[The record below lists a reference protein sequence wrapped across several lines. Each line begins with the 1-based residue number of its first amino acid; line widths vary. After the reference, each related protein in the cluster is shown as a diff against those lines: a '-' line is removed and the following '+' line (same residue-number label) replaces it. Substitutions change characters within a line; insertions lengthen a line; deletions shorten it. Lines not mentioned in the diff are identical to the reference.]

1 MVGRRV
7 VVLLAVAAVS
17 IACAAPIAPPAAAPA
32 AAVPAILPTAAAT
45 APAALAPLSP
55 PVAVRMGVV
64 ASVSDSGIFIAQEK
78 GYFQE
83 QGLAIES
90 IPFDSA
96 AGMTAPLS
104 TDQLDVGAGSPGAG
118 LYNALARDLDLKIVA
133 DKGSNRP
140 GFGYVALIARP
151 DLVASGQVQDYP
163 DLRGR
168 TIALNS
174 RATGAEIQLD
184 RALARGNLTTDD
196 VELAVM
202 PFPDM
207 GLALANRS
215 IDLAV
220 SLEPLITAGVEQG
233 LFVRWKGV
241 DEFYP
246 NDQSGVVLYAPR
258 FAREQA
264 EAARR
269 WMIAYLKGVRDYND
283 AFTKQ
288 QGQEEVVGIINR
300 STTVKDPAL
309 VRKMVPAG
317 INPDGRVSVEDL
329 LFKQQWYLS
338 HGAMAQPADVGRAVD
353 HQFVDYAV
361 ERLGPYHTDPTAS
374 GSGGLRAAGDVSWW
388 TRAAAIR

>member
-1 MVGRRV
+1 MVRQR
-7 VVLLAVAAVS
+7 VVLLVVVAAAS
-17 IACAAPIAPPAAAPA
+17 LACAAPLASPTAAPA
-32 AAVPAILPTAAAT
+32 AVAPTAPAALPTTTAT
-45 APAALAPLSP
+45 APAALAPLVP
-55 PVAVRMGVV
+55 PVSVRMGVV

-83 QGLAIES
+83 QGLEIES

-96 AGMTAPLS
+96 SGMTAPLS
-104 TDQLDVGAGSPGAG
+104 TNQLDVGAGSPSAG
-118 LYNALARDLDLKIVA
+118 LYNALSRDLDVKIVA

-151 DLVASGQVQDYP
+151 DLVTSGQLQDYP

-168 TIALNS
+168 AIALNS

-196 VELAVM
+196 VEMAVM

-220 SLEPLITAGVEQG
+220 SLEPLITAGMEQG
-233 LFVRWKGV
+233 LFVRWRGV

-264 EAARR
+264 EAGRR

-283 AFTKQ
+283 AFRRQ
-288 QGQEEVVGIINR
+288 RGQEAVVDIINR

-317 INPDGRVSVEDL
+317 INPDGRVSIEDL

-338 HGAMAQPADVGRAVD
+338 HGAMSQPADVERAVD

-361 ERLGPYHTDPTAS
+361 ERLGPYH
-374 GSGGLRAAGDVSWW
+374 
-388 TRAAAIR
+388 